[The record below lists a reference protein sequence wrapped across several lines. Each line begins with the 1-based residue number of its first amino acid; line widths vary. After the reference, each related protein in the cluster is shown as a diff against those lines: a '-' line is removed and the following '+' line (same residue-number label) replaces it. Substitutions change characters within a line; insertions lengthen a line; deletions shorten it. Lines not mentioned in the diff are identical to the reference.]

1 MSGPGHP
8 AMRILLVSNMWPSG
22 ENPVYGGFVARQ
34 ADALRALGADVTVV
48 ANEDSRT
55 GVVRSMLK
63 YRRLSRRIAEAATA
77 GRFDAVVGH
86 YLYPTAG
93 MARTA
98 ARIAG
103 ARLAL
108 VVHGTDA
115 RSALRPDPYARAARR
130 AAREA
135 DLIVAVSRAL
145 ERSLRI
151 DLNVPGTVPVS
162 VIHMGIDDAVFRPDP
177 DARTTLGVPDSERV
191 VLFVGNLVPV
201 KGLDT
206 LEAAFGKLVADG
218 AADRLV
224 IVGGGPLEPDVR
236 AWAEGDPALKDRV
249 QVTGRLPQAEV
260 ARWMAAADVFV
271 LPSHHEGLG
280 LVLFEA
286 MACGTP
292 CVASEVGGV
301 PEVLDEATG
310 VMVPAGDAEA
320 LSSAITRVVASGKD
334 AWREACLAA
343 ARGQGSVEKA
353 RELLH
358 ALQALQPNG

>member
-1 MSGPGHP
+1 
-8 AMRILLVSNMWPSG
+8 MWPSG
-22 ENPVYGGFVARQ
+22 DNPVYGGFVARQ
-34 ADALRALGADVTVV
+34 ADALGALGADVTVV

-55 GVVRSMLK
+55 GVIRSMLK
-63 YRRLSRRIAEAATA
+63 YRRLARRVRAKAAS
-77 GRFDAVVGH
+77 GPFDAVVGH

-98 ARIAG
+98 ARVAG
-103 ARLAL
+103 ARLVL

-145 ERSLRI
+145 ERALRT
-151 DLNVPGTVPVS
+151 DLDVPAAVPIS

-177 DARTTLGVPDSERV
+177 AARTALDVPDGERV

-206 LEAAFGKLVADG
+206 LEAAFARLVADRL
-218 AADRLV
+218 ADRLV
-224 IVGGGPLEPDVR
+224 IVGSGPLEPDVR
-236 AWAEGDPALKDRV
+236 AWAEGDPALRDRV
-249 QVTGRLPQAEV
+249 QLTGRLSQAEV

-271 LPSHHEGLG
+271 LPSHNEGLG
-280 LVLFEA
+280 LVLLEA

-301 PEVLDEATG
+301 PEVLDAATG
-310 VMVPAGDAEA
+310 AMVPAGDAEA
-320 LSSAITRVVASGKD
+320 LSSAVARVLAAGKD
-334 AWREACLAA
+334 AWREACLSA
-343 ARGQGSVEKA
+343 ARGQGSVDKA